1 VALFEIVVI
10 LLVAGALLAAV
21 ARRIGAPYPAFLA
34 LAGTALALVPSAPT
48 LSLEPDLV
56 LTLFVAP
63 VLLDA
68 AYDAS
73 PRDLRKYWRPIAGGA
88 VVAVLLT
95 VATVALVARWLSPDM
110 SWPVAIALGAIVA
123 PPDAVAAT
131 TVLRALRPPHRVM
144 VVLGG
149 ESLFNDA
156 TALLIYRVAVAAAL
170 GGWAGWAGAP
180 GLIVA
185 ILGGIALGVG
195 TGWLFPRLL
204 APLRDVPTSVIL
216 QFFGVFALWIAA
228 DRLGLSP
235 VVTLVSFA
243 ITVARVGPERMPARV
258 RIQSFAVWEVA
269 VFVLNVLAFI
279 MAGLQLRP
287 IVAALPGGEWHTPLL
302 FAGAILATVIAVRI
316 AWIMAYVAVAR
327 GGHRRRSSRAGS
339 SLPPPTFGAGI
350 VVAWCG
356 MRGVVTLA
364 TALALPEGD
373 GAGGFPFRGLILLSA
388 FAVVVGTLVLQG
400 LTLRPLLRTVALH
413 DDDPVA
419 REVRLA
425 RRRTAQ
431 AALAALATYH
441 GPYADALKAEYD
453 ARLAK
458 PDAAERA
465 PARHAHPGASSVE
478 PRRRAL
484 AAERRELFDLR
495 RRDEIGDD
503 AFHVIEEELDW
514 SDMYV
519 EGRLGRG

>member
-1 VALFEIVVI
+1 MNLFEVVII

-21 ARRIGAPYPAFLA
+21 ARRMGVPYPAFLA
-34 LAGTALALVPSAPT
+34 LAGTGLALVPSAPT
-48 LSLEPDLV
+48 LSLEPNLV

-88 VVAVLLT
+88 IGAVCLTVVAVA
-95 VATVALVARWLSPDM
+95 VVARWLRPDM
-110 SWPVAIALGAIVA
+110 SWAVALALGAIVA

-131 TVLRALRPPHRVM
+131 TVLRTLRPPHRVM
-144 VVLGG
+144 VVLEG
-149 ESLFNDA
+149 ESLLNDA

-170 GGWAGWAGAP
+170 GGWSGWAALP
-180 GLIVA
+180 SLIAA
-185 ILGGIALGVG
+185 ILGGIALGG
-195 TGWLFPRLL
+195 GMGWLFPRLL
-204 APLRDVPTSVIL
+204 APLRDVPTSVIV

-243 ITVARVGPERMPARV
+243 IVVARVAPARMPARH
-258 RIQSFAVWEVA
+258 RIQSYAVWEVA

-279 MAGLQLRP
+279 IAGLQLRP
-287 IVAALPGGEWHTPLL
+287 IVAALPTGGWRDPVL
-302 FAGAILATVIAVRI
+302 FAGAILLASIAMRAAWVTGYITI
-316 AWIMAYVAVAR
+316 ARWHYRRHR
-327 GGHRRRSSRAGS
+327 GDRQDLLA
-339 SLPPPTFGAGI
+339 PPTFGAGV

-364 TALALPEGD
+364 TALALPEGA
-373 GAGGFPFRGLILLSA
+373 AGDFPFRGLILLSA
-388 FAVVVGTLVLQG
+388 FTVVVGTLVLQG
-400 LTLRPLLRTVALH
+400 LTLRPLLQALRLR
-413 DDDPVA
+413 DDGPVE

-431 AALAALATYH
+431 AALAALAHYH

-453 ARLAK
+453 ARLAGRGEQGSAK
-458 PDAAERA
+458 RGDAR
-465 PARHAHPGASSVE
+465 ASSIE

-484 AAERRELFDLR
+484 AAERHELLALR
-495 RRDEIGDD
+495 RNDEIGDD
-503 AFHVIEEELDW
+503 AFHAIEEELDW
-514 SDMYV
+514 GDMYV